1 MGFHIDYGKMRS
13 YYLDMEMWLG
23 SHLTVLGDLTQRW
36 TELME
41 GDGMKGEGADAIR
54 AYISEFHLS
63 MTSGLNVLLLQLY
76 SKLLLYTDDYYTNI
90 DDAPDALLIEDAL
103 NTYITTLRNRLN
115 LIDYFDGEAG
125 TVVGSVSDICSIAK
139 PGKVSLDELG
149 KGLIRRT
156 QQLIE
161 DVTVL
166 EESHAGDL
174 DEPQELLDS
183 LKGIMASFC
192 WQMDK
197 RMSGY
202 EPGMIVQSAEF
213 GRMAEAFA
221 LNVNDYTEQVEQME
235 AAQEHEQYRK
245 EVEFRIDNG
254 IMKILYGVGCV
265 VTGVCAILATGGAAT
280 PLVVM
285 SWVGATGATVYGLS
299 EIGEGVQSYEL
310 GQMGDVD
317 TETFNF
323 GRDVLCGG
331 NEELYHMLGKASV
344 ALCDIA
350 SFGADISDA
359 LSFFRKGGSGGGFI
373 DDITEHLTKGMDGVD
388 DVVDGAVDAVP
399 NMSAVDEIA
408 GLADDVVEEGSNT
421 SRGMLSDY
429 LGVPEENA
437 DGFFYSIKNSQG
449 GNVYVSVDE
458 ITPEHFADI
467 VSESEGKVNILSGV
481 HGDEMGNI
489 MSDRELYFYDI
500 THFEGEKI
508 NVLDFSTMDIDDI
521 SKVVNSS
528 DTTICAWCFSER
540 NPAIRLVLQR

>member
-63 MTSGLNVLLLQLY
+63 MTNGLNVLLLQLY
-76 SKLLLYTDDYYTNI
+76 SKLLLYTDDYYSNI

-103 NTYITTLRNRLN
+103 NTHITTLRNRLN

-125 TVVGSVSDICSIAK
+125 TVVGSVSDICDITK
-139 PGKVSLDELG
+139 QGKHTLDEIG

-183 LKGIMASFC
+183 LKGMMASFC
-192 WQMDK
+192 WQVDK

-213 GRMAEAFA
+213 GEMAEAFA

-235 AAQEHEQYRK
+235 TAREHEQYRK

-299 EIGEGVQSYEL
+299 EIGEGMQSYEL

-331 NEELYHMLGKASV
+331 DEKLYHTLGVASV

-373 DDITEHLTKGMDGVD
+373 DDITEHLTKGMDGW
-388 DVVDGAVDAVP
+388 
-399 NMSAVDEIA
+399 M
-408 GLADDVVEEGSNT
+408 
-421 SRGMLSDY
+421 M
-429 LGVPEENA
+429 
-437 DGFFYSIKNSQG
+437 
-449 GNVYVSVDE
+449 
-458 ITPEHFADI
+458 
-467 VSESEGKVNILSGV
+467 
-481 HGDEMGNI
+481 
-489 MSDRELYFYDI
+489 
-500 THFEGEKI
+500 
-508 NVLDFSTMDIDDI
+508 
-521 SKVVNSS
+521 
-528 DTTICAWCFSER
+528 
-540 NPAIRLVLQR
+540 

>member
-1 MGFHIDYGKMRS
+1 
-13 YYLDMEMWLG
+13 
-23 SHLTVLGDLTQRW
+23 
-36 TELME
+36 
-41 GDGMKGEGADAIR
+41 
-54 AYISEFHLS
+54 
-63 MTSGLNVLLLQLY
+63 
-76 SKLLLYTDDYYTNI
+76 
-90 DDAPDALLIEDAL
+90 
-103 NTYITTLRNRLN
+103 
-115 LIDYFDGEAG
+115 
-125 TVVGSVSDICSIAK
+125 
-139 PGKVSLDELG
+139 
-149 KGLIRRT
+149 
-156 QQLIE
+156 
-161 DVTVL
+161 
-166 EESHAGDL
+166 
-174 DEPQELLDS
+174 LDS
-183 LKGIMASFC
+183 LKGMMASFC
-192 WQMDK
+192 WQVDK

-213 GRMAEAFA
+213 GEMAAAFA

-235 AAQEHEQYRK
+235 TAQEHEQYRK
-245 EVEFRIDNG
+245 EEEFRIDNG

-285 SWVGATGATVYGLS
+285 SWAGATGATVYGLS
-299 EIGEGVQSYEL
+299 EIGEGMQSYEL

-331 NEELYHMLGKASV
+331 DEKLYHTLGVASV

-350 SFGADISDA
+350 SLGADVTDIFA
-359 LSFFRKGGSGGGFI
+359 AFRKGGSGGGFI

>member
-1 MGFHIDYGKMRS
+1 M
-13 YYLDMEMWLG
+13 
-23 SHLTVLGDLTQRW
+23 
-36 TELME
+36 
-41 GDGMKGEGADAIR
+41 
-54 AYISEFHLS
+54 
-63 MTSGLNVLLLQLY
+63 
-76 SKLLLYTDDYYTNI
+76 
-90 DDAPDALLIEDAL
+90 
-103 NTYITTLRNRLN
+103 
-115 LIDYFDGEAG
+115 
-125 TVVGSVSDICSIAK
+125 
-139 PGKVSLDELG
+139 
-149 KGLIRRT
+149 
-156 QQLIE
+156 
-161 DVTVL
+161 L

-183 LKGIMASFC
+183 LKGMMASFC
-192 WQMDK
+192 WQVDK

-213 GRMAEAFA
+213 GEMAEAFA
-221 LNVNDYTEQVEQME
+221 LNVNDYTEQVEPME
-235 AAQEHEQYRK
+235 TAREHEQYRK

-285 SWVGATGATVYGLS
+285 SWAGATGATVYGLS

-331 NEELYHMLGKASV
+331 DEKLYHTLGVASV

-388 DVVDGAVDAVP
+388 DVVDGAIDAVP

-408 GLADDVVEEGSNT
+408 GLADDVPVRTQVDDAVVNASDNVDEVLEGHSDRRNDRRNETPPETDEVEELYE
-421 SRGMLSDY
+421 RIYDQQYEVCEEYEDY
-429 LGVPEENA
+429 LDEIREIQRDADADYVDDAVEWIGESGSKTIKDVEAPILPEGSPWERNVLNSFA
-437 DGFFYSIKNSQG
+437 GGKSNSVTYEGGTTLYRVGGKNGGFWSLDPPPATEYQWRVDTAIKQEFCNDASTLYKMTIPEGATLSGLEGKVGSQG
-449 GNVYVSVDE
+449 MGLYGGAHQVYIDYKAVPSDWIE
-458 ITPEHFADI
+458 ITPMQW
-467 VSESEGKVNILSGV
+467 K
-481 HGDEMGNI
+481 
-489 MSDRELYFYDI
+489 
-500 THFEGEKI
+500 
-508 NVLDFSTMDIDDI
+508 
-521 SKVVNSS
+521 
-528 DTTICAWCFSER
+528 
-540 NPAIRLVLQR
+540 